1 MAAHSGILDA
11 ARATLMDIQGCGV
24 LHSLLLAR
32 GARCAGWR
40 LVLVGHSL
48 GAACAFLLGLY
59 MRRYLPDLRWVYRC
73 RTAAVYHTQLWE

>member
-1 MAAHSGILDA
+1 MAAHSGILEA
-11 ARATLMDIQGCGV
+11 ARATLMDLQACEV

-40 LVLVGHSL
+40 LVLLGHSL

-59 MRRYLPDLRWVYRC
+59 MRRYFPDLR
-73 RTAAVYHTQLWE
+73 